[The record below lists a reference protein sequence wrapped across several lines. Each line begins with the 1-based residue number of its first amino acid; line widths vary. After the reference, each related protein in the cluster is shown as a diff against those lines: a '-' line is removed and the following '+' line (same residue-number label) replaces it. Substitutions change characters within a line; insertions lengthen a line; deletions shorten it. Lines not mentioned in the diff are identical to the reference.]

1 MIFSTLGAAIIDS
14 SGWQT
19 CYRVWVLITLVLGV
33 PLSLHFPTRGKTY
46 NYFNDVTS
54 STISIHFPPR
64 GKTETIP
71 AGAAIEFISIHFPP
85 RGKTLL

>member
-33 PLSLHFPTRGKTY
+33 PLSLHFPLRGKTQIQVSDTPLPY
-46 NYFNDVTS
+46 
-54 STISIHFPPR
+54 ISIHFP
-64 GKTETIP
+64 
-71 AGAAIEFISIHFPP
+71 A
-85 RGKTLL
+85 